1 MKVVNS
7 YSWQSLQINHI
18 TLLGCL
24 LVLISLR
31 VYFTIMGYHLLSN
44 SWFILGKI
52 FKYMGINACTKDEF
66 GSIQPVS
73 ARSYW
78 CRLMITLVLLL
89 VLLGIT
95 LLHSVF
101 FEIQTVKYILPGHV
115 MLTDII
121 ATLTITFC
129 ILVKFFAFIYKLR
142 QIMKGR

>member
-1 MKVVNS
+1 
-7 YSWQSLQINHI
+7 
-18 TLLGCL
+18 
-24 LVLISLR
+24 
-31 VYFTIMGYHLLSN
+31 MGYHLLSN
-44 SWFILGKI
+44 SWFMLGTI
-52 FKYMGINACTKDEF
+52 FKYMGIHACTKDEF

-101 FEIQTVKYILPGHV
+101 FEIQTVNMKHILPGHV

-129 ILVKFFAFIYKLR
+129 ILVKFVAFVYKLR
-142 QIMKGR
+142 KFMKGKEYTYMHEKLTLTPNRNY